1 MSQHPRPILVECKPD
16 EVLIRAL
23 EIPGMRIFHHSGK
36 GNICRRLQRLQNAIA
51 IMDEDPHSLQPH
63 YLRGLGSVSSQV
75 AGEAGAF
82 NIRVLR
88 DGQRGHC
95 ILILC
100 PRLEGWI
107 LDVARRNRIEVQQFG
122 LPDQEKALHREILN
136 KLPGFERL
144 IRQLKA
150 IGSPELQFLR
160 RCLESGCG

>member
-1 MSQHPRPILVECKPD
+1 MSQHPRRILVECKPD

-63 YLRGLGSVSSQV
+63 YLRGPSSVSSQV

-82 NIRVLR
+82 NIRVLW
-88 DGQRGHC
+88 DDERGHL

-100 PRLEGWI
+100 PRLE
-107 LDVARRNRIEVQQFG
+107 VARRNQIDVQQFG
-122 LPDQEKALHREILN
+122 LPDQEADLHRVITNRLRNFKQLVDRLKEI
-136 KLPGFERL
+136 K
-144 IRQLKA
+144 
-150 IGSPELQFLR
+150 SPELQFLQQQLKGR
-160 RCLESGCG
+160 LEQK